1 MTNHYFSSRPLL
13 LFPKR
18 LCVPNRLRKS
28 AERSKSFLCFGFF
41 LDTCTSKN
49 PTAHIII
56 HVLRLFPARLVYAKP
71 HRYWAYCTR
80 YESVIIVRGFI
91 RSRYAPMTYQH
102 APRHRVHKYSCT
114 LDGARYYLS
123 RRDSFLDTLK
133 CQSDLWGRFY
143 MMTRAFSQDPNGMI
157 VLLAG

>member
-1 MTNHYFSSRPLL
+1 MTNHYFSFRPLL

-28 AERSKSFLCFGFF
+28 VERSKSFLCFGFF
-41 LDTCTSKN
+41 QDTRTSKN

-56 HVLRLFPARLVYAKP
+56 YVLRLFPARLVYAKP

-80 YESVIIVRGFI
+80 YESVIIVRGLI
-91 RSRYAPMTYQH
+91 NPATRLWPTNMPLVIECISILVRSMAQGNTWVGVVASSTRWSASLIFEIDFMQWP
-102 APRHRVHKYSCT
+102 
-114 LDGARYYLS
+114 LLS
-123 RRDSFLDTLK
+123 
-133 CQSDLWGRFY
+133 
-143 MMTRAFSQDPNGMI
+143 SQDRNGMI